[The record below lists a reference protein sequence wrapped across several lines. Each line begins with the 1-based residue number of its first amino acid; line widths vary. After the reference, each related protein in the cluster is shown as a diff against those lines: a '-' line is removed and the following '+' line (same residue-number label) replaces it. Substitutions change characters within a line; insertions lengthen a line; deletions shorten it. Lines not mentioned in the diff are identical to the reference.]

1 MSSDPLF
8 SPFSLAG
15 VRLANRLM
23 VSAHEPN
30 YAEDGLPTE
39 RYVRYH
45 EERAKGGV
53 ALTMTAGS
61 AVVSR
66 DSPAAFGNLHLYRD
80 EIVAPLR
87 QLKERCQQHGTA
99 VMIQIT
105 HLGRRTRW
113 DQGDWLPLV
122 SASGVRERAHRA
134 TPKALEA
141 WDAERIVGDYCAA
154 GERVKAAGFDG
165 IELIAYGHL
174 IDSFWSP
181 DVNNRND
188 EHSNSFDNRLRF
200 TKQLLAAMRKQL
212 GETFPL
218 GIRMSLDEQTQH
230 GFNTETGI
238 AIAKA
243 LCAPESHPRCDF
255 LNVIRGRIDT
265 DAALSHVI
273 PSAGMRASPHID
285 FAGLVKQALPQVPVL
300 HAGRIATLA
309 DARYAIR
316 EGKVDVVGMT
326 RAHLAEPHI
335 ARLAKL
341 GAQDDIRPC
350 VGASYCIDRL
360 YLGQDALCIHNAASG
375 REQRMPHDEDLR
387 KRKSPTQR
395 KVVVVGAGPAG
406 LEAARV
412 CLEKGLPTTIF
423 EAADSAGG
431 QVRLLAQ
438 GRRSEL
444 KAIVEW
450 RLARIENLHG
460 SIHYNRFL
468 EPEEICS
475 MEADI
480 VLVATGGSPQKPP
493 LDYGEELAQTGW
505 EIFAGAKASERHITV
520 YDDNGAQAGV
530 QLAEMLASEHCQ
542 VHYVTP
548 ERTLAPDIG
557 GLTHA
562 ETARVFA
569 EKEIATTINARLIG
583 VACHEKSS
591 EKSSEKNSEKN
602 SENRLRL
609 ELGSDYAPG
618 KKQFLETDRLF
629 VEHATQAND
638 ALYHALCPLSCNGG
652 AVDQKALLAG
662 EPQSLRRNEEGT
674 FQLFRIGD
682 AVAARNIHAAIYDA
696 LRLCKDF

>member
-8 SPFSLAG
+8 SPFTLG
-15 VRLANRLM
+15 DVRLQNRLM
-23 VSAHEPN
+23 ISAHEPN
-30 YAEDGLPTE
+30 YADDGLPTE

-61 AVVSR
+61 AVVAR

-87 QLKERCQQHGTA
+87 ILAERCHAHNTA

-122 SASGVRERAHRA
+122 SASNIRERAHRA

-141 WDAERIVGDYCAA
+141 WDAERIIDDYCSAA
-154 GERVKAAGFDG
+154 ERVKAAGFDG

-181 DVNNRND
+181 DVNNRTD
-188 EHSNSFDNRLRF
+188 EHSSEDEDRLRF
-200 TKQLLAAMRKQL
+200 THQLLTALRKKV
-212 GETFPL
+212 GENFLL
-218 GIRMSLDEQTQH
+218 GIRMSLDEQAQN
-230 GFNTETGI
+230 GFDAKTGL

-243 LCAPESHPRCDF
+243 LCSPQSSPRCDF
-255 LNVIRGRIDT
+255 LNIIRGRIDT

-285 FAGLVKQALPQVPVL
+285 FAGEVKQALPEVPIL
-300 HAGRIATLA
+300 HAARIATLA

-316 EGKVDVVGMT
+316 EGKVDIVGMT

-335 ARLAKL
+335 ARLAQL
-341 GAQDDIRPC
+341 GKEDEIRPC

-360 YLGQDALCIHNAASG
+360 YLGQDALCIHNPASG
-375 REQRMPHDEDLR
+375 REQHMPHDPDLR
-387 KRKSPTQR
+387 KHKSPKKQ
-395 KVVVVGAGPAG
+395 KVVIVGAGPAG

-412 CLEKGLPTTIF
+412 CLEKELPTTVF
-423 EAADSAGG
+423 EAAERAGG
-431 QVRLLAQ
+431 QIRLLAQ
-438 GRRSEL
+438 GRRAEL
-444 KAIVEW
+444 AAIVEW
-450 RLARIENLHG
+450 RLQRIEKLHG
-460 SIHYNRFL
+460 TIHYNSFL
-468 EPEEICS
+468 DHEELPD

-480 VLVATGGSPQKPP
+480 VLVATGGTPQKPP
-493 LDYGEELAQTGW
+493 MDYGEELAQTGW
-505 EIFAGAKASERHITV
+505 DILAGTKASKQHIVV

-530 QLAEMLASEHCQ
+530 QLAEVLAAGENCR

-569 EKEIATTINARLIG
+569 EQEIKTTINARLVG
-583 VACHEKSS
+583 VVRH
-591 EKSSEKNSEKN
+591 N
-602 SENRLRL
+602 NRLRV
-609 ELGSDYAPG
+609 ELGSDYAHD
-618 KKQFLETDRLF
+618 KRQFLETDRLF

-638 ALYHALCPLSCNGG
+638 ALYHALCPLSRNGG
-652 AVDQKALLAG
+652 AVDQAALLAG
-662 EPQSLRRNEEGT
+662 KPQTIRRNEEGT

-682 AVAARNIHAAIYDA
+682 AVAARNIHAAVYDA
-696 LRLCKDF
+696 LRLCKNF

>member
-1 MSSDPLF
+1 
-8 SPFSLAG
+8 
-15 VRLANRLM
+15 M

-30 YAEDGLPTE
+30 YAEDGLPNE
-39 RYVRYH
+39 RYIRYH

-80 EIVAPLR
+80 EIVAPL
-87 QLKERCQQHGTA
+87 QELGERCHALGAA

-113 DQGDWLPLV
+113 DQGDWLPVV
-122 SASGVRERAHRA
+122 SASSVRERAHRA
-134 TPKALEA
+134 APKALET
-141 WDAERIVGDYCAA
+141 WDLERIVQDYCAA

-174 IDSFWSP
+174 LDSFWSP
-181 DVNNRND
+181 DVNDRDD
-188 EHSNSFDNRLRF
+188 EHDRSAENRLRF
-200 TKQLLAAMRKQL
+200 TRTLLSALRTTL
-212 GETFPL
+212 GTTFPI
-218 GIRMSLDEQTQH
+218 GIRMSLDEQTQQ
-230 GFNTETGI
+230 GFDAKTGF

-243 LCAPESHPRCDF
+243 LCAPESEPRCDF

-273 PSAGMRASPHID
+273 PSSGMRASPHID
-285 FAGLVKQALPQVPVL
+285 FVGKVKQAFPEVPIL
-300 HAGRIATLA
+300 HAARIATIA

-316 EGKVDVVGMT
+316 EGKVDIVGMT

-335 ARLAKL
+335 ARLA
-341 GAQDDIRPC
+341 QIEREDEIRPC

-360 YLGQDALCIHNAASG
+360 YLGQDVLCIHNAASG
-375 REQRMPHDEDLR
+375 REQHMPHDEDLR
-387 KRKSPTQR
+387 KNKSANKR

-406 LEAARV
+406 LEATRV
-412 CLEKGLPTTIF
+412 CLEKGLPVTLF
-423 EAADSAGG
+423 EAADNAGG
-431 QVRLLAQ
+431 QIRLLAQ
-438 GRRSEL
+438 GRRSEF
-444 KAIVEW
+444 KAIVAW
-450 RLARIENLHG
+450 RLAQIERMAG
-460 SIHYNRFL
+460 EIHYNAFL
-468 EPEEICS
+468 EHEEIAA

-480 VLVATGGSPQKPP
+480 VVIATGGSPQKPP
-493 LDYGEELAQTGW
+493 LDYGEELAEIGW
-505 EIFAGAKASERHITV
+505 DILAGAKARARHVTL

-530 QLAEMLASEHCQ
+530 QLAELLADEGCR

-548 ERTLAPDIG
+548 ERTFAPDMG

-562 ETARVFA
+562 GAARVFA
-569 EKEIATTINARLIG
+569 EHEITTTINARLVG
-583 VACHEKSS
+583 VARHD
-591 EKSSEKNSEKN
+591 
-602 SENRLRL
+602 NRLRV
-609 ELGSDYAPG
+609 ELGSDYAPN
-618 KKQFLETDRLF
+618 KRQFLETDRLF

-638 ALYHALCPLSCNGG
+638 ALYHALCPLSSNGG
-652 AVDQKALLAG
+652 AVDQGALLEG
-662 EPQSLRRNEEGT
+662 EPQTLRRNEDGR

-682 AVAARNIHAAIYDA
+682 AVAARNIHAAVYDA

>member
-8 SPFSLAG
+8 SPFTLAG
-15 VRLANRLM
+15 LRLHNRLM

-30 YAEDGLPTE
+30 YAENGIPTE
-39 RYVRYH
+39 RYMRYH

-53 ALTMTAGS
+53 ALSMTAGS

-87 QLKERCQQHGTA
+87 MLAERCHAHKTA

-122 SASGVRERAHRA
+122 SASGIRERAHRA
-134 TPKALEA
+134 TPKAMEE
-141 WDAERIVGDYCAA
+141 WDAERIIRDYCSAA
-154 GERVKAAGFDG
+154 ERVVAARFDG

-181 DVNNRND
+181 DVNDRSD
-188 EHSNSFDNRLRF
+188 QHSNSIENRLRF
-200 TKQLLAAMRKQL
+200 TRTLLAALRKKV
-212 GETFPL
+212 GENFPL
-218 GIRMSLDEQTQH
+218 GIRMSLDEQTQN
-230 GFNTETGI
+230 GFNAETGLN
-238 AIAKA
+238 IAKA
-243 LCAPESHPRCDF
+243 ICSKQSSPRFDF

-285 FAGLVKQALPQVPVL
+285 FVGEVKQALPQVPIL
-300 HAGRIATLA
+300 HAARIATLS

-316 EGKVDVVGMT
+316 EGKVDIVGLT

-335 ARLAKL
+335 ARLAQL
-341 GAQDDIRPC
+341 GREDDIRPC

-360 YLGQDALCIHNAASG
+360 YTGQDALCIHNAASG

-387 KRKSPTQR
+387 KSKSLRKR
-395 KVVVVGAGPAG
+395 KVVIVGAGVAG

-412 CLEKGLPTTIF
+412 CLEKGLPTTVF
-423 EAADSAGG
+423 EAADKAGG
-431 QVRLLAQ
+431 QIRLLAQ
-438 GRRSEL
+438 GRRAEF

-460 SIHYNRFL
+460 TIHYNRFI
-468 EPEEICS
+468 EHEELAD
-475 MEADI
+475 MRADI
-480 VLVATGGSPQKPP
+480 VLVATGGFPQKPTM
-493 LDYGEELAQTGW
+493 DYGEELAETGW
-505 EIFAGAKASERHITV
+505 EILAGTKARERNITV

-530 QLAEMLASEHCQ
+530 QLAEVLASEGCK
-542 VHYVTP
+542 VSYITP

-557 GLTHA
+557 GLAHA
-562 ETARVFA
+562 EVARVFA
-569 EKEIATTINARLIG
+569 ERDIQTTINARLIG
-583 VACHEKSS
+583 VERRG
-591 EKSSEKNSEKN
+591 
-602 SENRLRL
+602 NRLRL
-609 ELGSDYAPG
+609 EIGSDYAPAERR
-618 KKQFLETDRLF
+618 FLETDRLF
-629 VEHATQAND
+629 VEHATGVND
-638 ALYHALCPLSCNGG
+638 VLYRALCPLSSNGG
-652 AVDQKALLAG
+652 AVDQGALLAG
-662 EPQSLRRNEEGT
+662 GEQTLRSGMNSSIGSMGSWEGGE

-682 AVAARNIHAAIYDA
+682 AVAARNIHAAVYDA

>member
-1 MSSDPLF
+1 MPSADPLF

-15 VRLANRLM
+15 VHLHNRLM

-30 YAEDGLPTE
+30 YAEDGLPNE

-45 EERAKGGV
+45 EARAKGGV

-80 EIVAPLR
+80 EIVAPLKR
-87 QLKERCQQHGTA
+87 LAERCHAFDTA

-113 DQGDWLPLV
+113 DQGCWLPLV
-122 SASGVRERAHRA
+122 SASGIRERAHRA
-134 TPKALEA
+134 SPKALED
-141 WDAERIVGDYCAA
+141 WDAERIIEDYCSAA
-154 GERVKAAGFDG
+154 ERVRAAGFDG

-181 DVNNRND
+181 DVNDRND
-188 EHSNSFDNRLRF
+188 EHNGNFDNRLLF
-200 TKQLLAAMRKQL
+200 TKQLLKALRKKV
-212 GETFPL
+212 GEKFPI
-218 GIRMSLDEQTQH
+218 GIRMSIDEQTQN
-230 GFNTETGI
+230 GFDAETGI

-243 LCAPESHPRCDF
+243 LCSPPNKSSPRCDF

-265 DAALSHVI
+265 DAALSRVI

-285 FAGLVKQALPQVPVL
+285 FAGEVKQALPQVPIL
-300 HAGRIATLA
+300 HAARIATLA

-341 GAQDDIRPC
+341 GKEDDIRPC

-375 REQRMPHDEDLR
+375 REQSMPHDEDLR
-387 KRKSPTQR
+387 KHKSPKKR

-423 EAADSAGG
+423 EAADRAGG
-431 QVRLLAQ
+431 QIRLLAQ
-438 GRRSEL
+438 GRRIEF
-444 KAIVEW
+444 KAIVDW
-450 RLARIENLHG
+450 RLARIESMAG
-460 SIHYNRFL
+460 EIRYNHFV
-468 EPEEICS
+468 EQEELS
-475 MEADI
+475 ALQADI
-480 VLVATGGSPQKPP
+480 VLVATGGFPQKPS

-505 EIFAGAKASERHITV
+505 EILAGTKAPERHITV

-530 QLAEMLASEHCQ
+530 QLAEVLAEGGCQ

-548 ERTLAPDIG
+548 ERTLAPDLG
-557 GLTHA
+557 GLNHA
-562 ETARVFA
+562 EVARVFA
-569 EKEIATTINARLIG
+569 EKEIQTTINARLIG
-583 VACHEKSS
+583 VARLD
-591 EKSSEKNSEKN
+591 NSLGN
-602 SENRLRL
+602 PLGNRLRL
-609 ELGSDYAPG
+609 EIGSDYAPD
-618 KKQFLETDRLF
+618 KRQFLETDRLF

-638 ALYHALCPLSCNGG
+638 ALYHALAPLSSNGG
-652 AVDQKALLAG
+652 AVDQDALLSG
-662 EPQSLRRNEEGT
+662 KPQTLRRNEEGV

-682 AVAARNIHAAIYDA
+682 AVAARNIHAAVYDA